1 MFSFFVFLHGA
12 DYVSNASLYA
22 YVRKGWLN
30 FHPRATRTATRLAA
44 FPVEPWAGLVRPS
57 VRGAAQQTK
66 TLVAALRVHTKVLVH
81 TRTRVA
87 ALGALGYPEK
97 TPSHPEKTLPRP
109 VVEEVKEAVEDREW
123 PVRRRGRAST
133 ARAVRGSSASSYS
146 KTSACRAA
154 DSCRAHPSSMPSP
167 VSQPNDN
174 EGSIVA
180 GVHADSRKQIHVKTE
195 LKNLT
200 QCCG

>member
-57 VRGAAQQTK
+57 VRGASQQTK
-66 TLVAALRVHTKVLVH
+66 TLVAALRVHNQIPKSPESCNP
-81 TRTRVA
+81 RPRVNQH
-87 ALGALGYPEK
+87 LE
-97 TPSHPEKTLPRP
+97 STLPRP